1 MHGPLVW
8 GGRQR
13 GKCSCPLKFYSCIG
27 DLLSKCSINLRFS
40 WQTRVPS
47 LSLFLPFNIKRC
59 HIFFRNGH
67 FSGFSRD
74 LEVWLLFPFFALVLV
89 HTVEKTSGD
98 SFLRRNSGPF
108 WCAFWIRACNAVR
121 STNTSHPSSSCT
133 VFFLEFCKSE
143 DNINEQ
149 HVLKAISHNETIW
162 NTCTRLRFALTMC
175 FVTGCTCSPM
185 SMLV

>member
-1 MHGPLVW
+1 MHHLGGTLKAIVW
-8 GGRQR
+8 RYSDIRLHISHQTLLWYSDKGRKYPR
-13 GKCSCPLKFYSCIG
+13 VTKHELHVYDTILRTNSFS
-27 DLLSKCSINLRFS
+27 LL
-40 WQTRVPS
+40 T
-47 LSLFLPFNIKRC
+47 
-59 HIFFRNGH
+59 FRNGH

-98 SFLRRNSGPF
+98 SFLRRNSDPF

-149 HVLKAISHNETIW
+149 HVLKAISHNETI
-162 NTCTRLRFALTMC
+162 
-175 FVTGCTCSPM
+175 
-185 SMLV
+185 